1 MQYRR
6 FYQSGARYFFTVV
19 TENREPL
26 LIENI
31 ERLRAAFRLC
41 LSRYPFEIEA
51 IVVLPD
57 HLHTVWRLP
66 EGDGDFSRRWMVI
79 KRKFSA
85 GLPSRV
91 VSDSKTKKRE
101 KGIWQRRF
109 WEHCIR
115 DENDWRRHVD
125 YIHFNPVKHG
135 YVSAPQDWLHS
146 SFNQAVRKG
155 WYEPGVLLEDDF
167 KEIDN
172 E

>member
-66 EGDGDFSRRWMVI
+66 EGDANFSKRWMVI

-91 VSDSKTKKRE
+91 VSDSKTNKRE
-101 KGIWQRRF
+101 KGVWQRRF

-115 DENDWRRHVD
+115 DENDWRQHVD

-135 YVSAPQDWLHS
+135 YVSAPQDWLYS
-146 SFNQAVRKG
+146 SFNQAVSKG

-167 KEIDN
+167 KDIDK

>member
-19 TENREPL
+19 TENREPI
-26 LIENI
+26 LIDNI
-31 ERLRAAFRLC
+31 ERLRSAFRLC
-41 LSRYPFEIEA
+41 LSRYPFEVEA

-57 HLHTVWRLP
+57 HLHTIWRLP
-66 EGDGDFSRRWMVI
+66 EGNSDFSRRWMVI
-79 KRKFSA
+79 KRKFSS
-85 GLPSRV
+85 GLPEGK
-91 VSDSKTKKRE
+91 VSASKAKKRE

-115 DENDWRRHVD
+115 DEDDWRNHVD

-146 SFNQAVRKG
+146 SYHQAVRNG
-155 WYEPGVLLEDDF
+155 WYDSNILLATDF
-167 KEIDN
+167 NNINYE
-172 E
+172 

>member
-66 EGDGDFSRRWMVI
+66 EGDANFSKRWMVI

-91 VSDSKTKKRE
+91 VSDSKTNKRE
-101 KGIWQRRF
+101 KGVWQRRF

-115 DENDWRRHVD
+115 DEHDWRQHVD

-135 YVSAPQDWLHS
+135 YVSAPQDWLYS
-146 SFNQAVRKG
+146 SFNQAVSKG

-167 KEIDN
+167 KDIDK

>member
-66 EGDGDFSRRWMVI
+66 EGDADFSRRWMVI

-135 YVSAPQDWLHS
+135 YVSAPQDWLYS

-155 WYEPGVLLEDDF
+155 WYELGVLLVDDF